1 MKLVIV
7 ESPAKAKS
15 IGKYLGADYKVLA
28 SYGHV
33 RDLPSKNHSVRP
45 DEDFALTWEVIEK
58 AERALKEIRTA
69 VKGADEL
76 ILATDP
82 DREGEA
88 ISWHVLEYL
97 KSINMLNKVAVKR
110 VAFNA
115 VTKTAVL
122 EALKSPRDINQELVE
137 AYLARLSLDYL
148 VGFTLSPILWRKL
161 PGSRS
166 AGRVQSVS
174 LRLIVEREREI
185 EVFKTQEYWS
195 IEGIFGLSTKAF
207 FSARLTHLKGKKL
220 EKFSLQKEAEAK
232 AAVAEALKCTYHV
245 ASIEKKRVKRNPQP
259 PFTTSTLQQEASRKL
274 GLSASKTMQIAQK
287 LYEGIDLKG
296 ETTGLITYMRTDSV
310 QVIPEAIKECQEHI
324 RKEFGAPYLPPET
337 RIYKTKAKNAQEAHE
352 AIRPT
357 DFSNRP
363 QDLKNVLDPMQLRLY
378 DLIWKRAVASQ
389 MSSAE
394 FDQVGVDI
402 ASLDSKIIFRATGS
416 TLHFDGFL
424 KLYQE
429 STDETEGADDGDD
442 KTLPPLEKDQSLLC
456 KEILPYQHFTQPP
469 PRYTEASLVKKM
481 EELGIGRPSTYAR
494 ILQVLQDR
502 DYVTVEKKQMIP
514 QERGRI
520 VTAFLTHFFER
531 YVQYG
536 FTADLENQ
544 LDDISAGSVP
554 WKKVLHAFWET
565 FSQTVKESQNLTI
578 SQVLETLEKD
588 LAAYLFPEKEGVE
601 AESTPI
607 CPRCEKGKL
616 GLRLGK
622 FGAFI
627 GCSHYPDCAFTRPL
641 QGTGESPSAGD
652 LEESAQASVFPSIL
666 GTDPTSGLVISLR
679 LGPYGPYFQWGDD
692 PKPKRVSLPK
702 GTPVESVTLERAIEM
717 GKLPRDV
724 GIHPETGEKITA
736 NLGRFGPYVKHK
748 DRFIS
753 LKKDDDLMTITLE
766 RAVELIDKAPPPKA
780 VKFTPPSKKGKK
792 AEKPTA
798 KEKKPRAQKK
808 AG

>member
-15 IGKYLGADYKVLA
+15 IGKYLGSDYKVLA

-33 RDLPSKNHSVRP
+33 RDLPSKNNSVRP
-45 DEDFALTWEVIEK
+45 DEDFALTWEVIDK

-69 VKGADEL
+69 VKQADEL

-97 KSINMLNKVAVKR
+97 KSIHLLKQTTIKR

-115 VTKTAVL
+115 VTKSAVL

-148 VGFTLSPILWRKL
+148 VGFTLSPLLWRKL

-166 AGRVQSVS
+166 AGRVQSVA
-174 LRLIVEREREI
+174 LRLIVEREQEV
-185 EVFKTQEYWS
+185 EVFKSQEYWT
-195 IEGIFGLSTKAF
+195 IEGRFGSSEKVLF
-207 FSARLTHLKGKKL
+207 PARLTHLQGKKL
-220 EKFSLQKEAEAK
+220 DKFSLPQEADAK
-232 AAVAEALKCTYHV
+232 AAVAEALKGTYHV

-287 LYEGIDLKG
+287 LYEGVDLGKEG
-296 ETTGLITYMRTDSV
+296 TTGLITYMRTDSV
-310 QVIPEAIKECQEHI
+310 QVIPEAITECQAHI
-324 RKEFGAPYLPPET
+324 RDAFGAAYLPPET

-357 DFSNRP
+357 TFSHRP
-363 QDLKNVLDPMQLRLY
+363 QDLKHVLDPLQFRLY
-378 DLIWKRAVASQ
+378 ELIWKRAVASQ
-389 MSSAE
+389 MASAQ

-402 ASLDSKIIFRATGS
+402 ASQEEKTIFRATGS
-416 TLHFDGFL
+416 TLFFDGFL

-429 STDETEGADDGDD
+429 SKDETNESDEGDE
-442 KTLPPLEKDQSLLC
+442 KTLPPLEKGQSLVC
-456 KEILPYQHFTQPP
+456 ADILPYQHFTQPP

-502 DYVTVEKKQMIP
+502 GYVSSEKKQLIP

-536 FTADLENQ
+536 FTAALENQ
-544 LDDISAGSVP
+544 LDDVSAGSIP
-554 WKKVLHAFWET
+554 WKKVLRDFWDT
-565 FSQTVKESQNLTI
+565 FNQTVKESQNLTI

-588 LAAYLFPEKEGVE
+588 LKAYLFPEKEGEDADVP
-601 AESTPI
+601 SI
-607 CPRCEKGKL
+607 CPRCEKGTL

-641 QGTGESPSAGD
+641 QGTEEGTPEGEREGEKTAALASGD
-652 LEESAQASVFPSIL
+652 FPRTL
-666 GTDPTSGLVISLR
+666 GTDPASGLVISVR

-702 GTPVESVTLERAIEM
+702 GVPLESITLEKAIEM
-717 GKLPRDV
+717 GKLPREL
-724 GIHPETGEKITA
+724 GLHPETGEKITA

-753 LKKDDDLMTITLE
+753 LKKDDNLLTLTLA
-766 RAVELIDKAPPPKA
+766 RAVELIDTAPPPKA
-780 VKFTPPSKKGKK
+780 GRVPVASS
-792 AEKPTA
+792 
-798 KEKKPRAQKK
+798 KEKKGADKKK
-808 AG
+808 ASKK